1 MLQQEP
7 GENPTHQT
15 ACTSMNFQHHR
26 VKGKMNSL
34 EVILYYRLGSAH
46 NNVLQGRGVEMA
58 LKVKFKK
65 IEWI

>member
-1 MLQQEP
+1 
-7 GENPTHQT
+7 
-15 ACTSMNFQHHR
+15 MNFQHHR
-26 VKGKMNSL
+26 VKGKMNSF

-65 IEWI
+65 NRADSRDRDVLV